1 MTGEDVWILVWGGF
15 FAQLTDRLPN
25 PILLDTFRYYTVS
38 IQYTENVMVF
48 IHLFVFSMIG
58 TTASVLPKTDGG
70 NSLRKK
76 YTMKTSAAATT
87 C

>member
-1 MTGEDVWILVWGGF
+1 MTGEDVWFLVWGGF

-58 TTASVLPKTDGG
+58 TTASVLPEPMG
-70 NSLRKK
+70 
-76 YTMKTSAAATT
+76 ATASGKST
-87 C
+87 Q